1 MTEPDWNQSPSWA
14 EWFAIDDD
22 GEAWWYE
29 TKPLARLIRGVWR
42 QEFPGNIYRRS
53 ERYETKPHAKLA
65 GVYPELADDWKQSL
79 RQRTAEG
86 GEHDRA

>member
-29 TKPLARLIRGVWR
+29 TKPHSKMNDGVWR
-42 QEFPGNIYRRS
+42 QEFHENIYRRS
-53 ERYETKPHAKLA
+53 ERYEAKPHAKLA
-65 GVYPELADDWKQSL
+65 GVYPEAAADWKKSL
-79 RQRTAEG
+79 RQRP
-86 GEHDRA
+86 